1 MTVLACV
8 DSYRAE
14 PRTNC
19 LKCVPRA
26 RKSTDIVRTVNGLS
40 FVFSAPPIGLRAINQ
55 HTPNTHTTW
64 STTSRTRLAHISSS
78 TLRGPRNQT
87 RGEGLTMGL
96 YLVCPHILFVVVVSL
111 GSGLILDPRRG
122 GSVGRG
128 ARILRPDRD
137 ASRLAG

>member
-1 MTVLACV
+1 MC
-8 DSYRAE
+8 S
-14 PRTNC
+14 PRD
-19 LKCVPRA
+19 
-26 RKSTDIVRTVNGLS
+26 KSTDICHFT
-40 FVFSAPPIGLRAINQ
+40 FVFSAPRDKSTHSK
-55 HTPNTHTTW
+55 HTVTTW

-87 RGEGLTMGL
+87 RRGAHNLGL